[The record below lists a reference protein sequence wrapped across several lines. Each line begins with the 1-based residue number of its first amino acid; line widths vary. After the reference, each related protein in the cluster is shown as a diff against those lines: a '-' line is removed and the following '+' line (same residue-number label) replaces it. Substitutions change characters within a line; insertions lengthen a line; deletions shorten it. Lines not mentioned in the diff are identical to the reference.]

1 MIVPQQKRR
10 VQQMKGKNDPV
21 KKNMD
26 KFHKPSTHPDK
37 KKESKKN
44 PPKED
49 RFREPWHNRS

>member
-1 MIVPQQKRR
+1 MIVLQPKRR
-10 VQQMKGKNDPV
+10 VQQMKGKSDPV

-26 KFHKPSTHPDK
+26 KFHKPSTHVDK

-49 RFREPWHNRS
+49 RFREPWHNRP